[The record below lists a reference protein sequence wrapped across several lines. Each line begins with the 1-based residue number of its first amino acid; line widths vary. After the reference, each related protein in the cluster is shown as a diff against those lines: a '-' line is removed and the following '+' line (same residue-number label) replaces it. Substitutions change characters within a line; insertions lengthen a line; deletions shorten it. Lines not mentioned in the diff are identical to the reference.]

1 MTGEIE
7 IDVVAESEKKTKK
20 QGFLAEI
27 LKINTCGG
35 KLNSMIKKKK
45 VNFLGI
51 EPGPPGVKSRPLTI
65 GPAGRAVTSRSIL

>member
-1 MTGEIE
+1 MREIE
-7 IDVVAESEKKTKK
+7 IDVVAESEKKT

-35 KLNSMIKKKK
+35 KLNSMIKKNKE

-51 EPGPPGVKSRPLTI
+51 EPGPPEG
-65 GPAGRAVTSRSIL
+65 

>member
-1 MTGEIE
+1 MREIE

-51 EPGPPGVKSRPLTI
+51 EPGPPG
-65 GPAGRAVTSRSIL
+65 